1 MTAPPGFDVDEDA
14 PLERGTLR
22 LSPEPGSARRARVL
36 LRDVLTR
43 TERLDCLDA
52 AELACT
58 ELVTNALL
66 HAHTDME
73 VTVEVDAVV
82 RVSVRDFN
90 PTPPLQ
96 RHYDVQATTGR
107 GLALVAAVSDDH
119 GISDVGPD
127 GKTMWFTVGGAE
139 TTKSDA
145 DVLAAWDLAEW
156 DVGGWPA
163 VPAEAPDLRTVTLR
177 QVPPTLWLASRQ
189 HHDALLRELA
199 FYRTRHDVEVDVAA
213 ADRARATISS
223 AVLAVLDQAQQSG
236 TLHSSV
242 PPGHPSTLPDVPE
255 PFDLDIDV
263 TATTGADAAALQ
275 DALDAAEALA
285 SSGVLL
291 ARPGL
296 PEVIAVR
303 DWACEQ
309 IVAQLAGVR
318 PAAWT
323 GADDERFLEEVD
335 VGAAHELQ
343 TFTATV
349 RDSDR
354 RVIGVD
360 DANRIIAI
368 SRPLAHALGWEVDQL
383 VGRRIVVLIPSH
395 LREAHVAGF
404 TRHLT
409 TGEAHALGVPLVLP
423 VLHANGTE
431 VPSRFLIQ
439 QSHPTA
445 GRSMYIAWI
454 DPLEDSPAA
463 SAQQ

>member
-1 MTAPPGFDVDEDA
+1 MTAPLDVDEDA
-14 PLERGTLR
+14 RPVRRTLR
-22 LSPEPGSARRARVL
+22 LPPEPGSARQARVL
-36 LRDVLTR
+36 LRDILTR

-66 HAHTDME
+66 HAHTDMVVTIE
-73 VTVEVDAVV
+73 VHEAV

-96 RHYDVQATTGR
+96 RHYGVQATTGR
-107 GLALVAAVSDDH
+107 GLALVAAVSDEH

-127 GKTMWFTVGGAE
+127 GKTMWFTVGGPVSRR
-139 TTKSDA
+139 SDA
-145 DVLAAWDLAEW
+145 DGRASWDRANW
-156 DVGGWPA
+156 DVQGWPA
-163 VPAEAPDLRTVTLR
+163 APAGTPEVHTVTLL

-199 FYRTRHDVEVDVAA
+199 FYRTRHDVRVDMAA

-223 AVLAVLDQAQQSG
+223 AVLAALDEAQYSG
-236 TLHSSV
+236 TVHSTL
-242 PPGHPSTLPDVPE
+242 PPGHPSTLPEVPE

-285 SSGVLL
+285 SSDVLL

-296 PEVIAVR
+296 PEIIVVR
-303 DWACEQ
+303 DWACDQ
-309 IVAQLAGVR
+309 IVAQLVGVP
-318 PAAWT
+318 PAPWT
-323 GADDERFLEEVD
+323 GADHERFLEDVD
-335 VGAAHELQ
+335 VEAAHQLGA
-343 TFTATV
+343 FTATV

-354 RVIGVD
+354 RVVAAD

-383 VGRRIVVLIPSH
+383 VGRRIVVLIPPH
-395 LREAHVAGF
+395 LRESHVAGF

-409 TGEAHALGVPLVLP
+409 TGEARALGVPLTLP

-431 VPSRFLIQ
+431 VPCRFLIE

-445 GRSMYIAWI
+445 RRSIYIAWI
-454 DPLEDSPAA
+454 DPVEDA
-463 SAQQ
+463 

>member
-1 MTAPPGFDVDEDA
+1 MAAPPDVHVEEDER
-14 PLERGTLR
+14 PVRWTRR
-22 LSPEPGSARRARVL
+22 LPPEPGSAREARVL
-36 LRDVLTR
+36 LRDVLAR
-43 TERLDCLDA
+43 TERLDCLDV

-73 VTVEVDAVV
+73 VTVEVGEAVKV
-82 RVSVRDFN
+82 MVRDFN

-107 GLALVAAVSDDH
+107 GLTLVAAVSDDY

-127 GKTMWFTVGGAE
+127 GKTMWFTVGGPVSR
-139 TTKSDA
+139 KSDA
-145 DVLAAWDLAEW
+145 DVLAAWDLAAW
-156 DVGGWPA
+156 DVQGWPA
-163 VPAEAPDLRTVTLR
+163 AAAAPDVHTVTLL

-199 FYRTRHDVEVDVAA
+199 FYRTRHDVEVDMAA
-213 ADRARATISS
+213 ADRARATISTAVF
-223 AVLAVLDQAQQSG
+223 AVLEQAQRSG
-236 TLHSSV
+236 AVRSTL
-242 PPGHPSTLPDVPE
+242 PPGHPSTLPHVPE

-285 SSGVLL
+285 SSGRLL

-296 PEVIAVR
+296 PEIIAVR

-318 PAAWT
+318 PAPWT
-323 GADDERFLEEVD
+323 GADHERFLEEVD
-335 VGAAHELQ
+335 VEAADRFEA
-343 TFTATV
+343 FTATV

-354 RVIGVD
+354 RVVAAD

-368 SRPLAHALGWEVDQL
+368 SRPLAHALGWGVDQL
-383 VGRRIVVLIPSH
+383 VGRRVVVLIPSR

-409 TGEAHALGVPLVLP
+409 TGQAHALGVPLTLP
-423 VLHANGTE
+423 VLHANGAE
-431 VPSRFLIQ
+431 VMCRFLIERT
-439 QSHPTA
+439 HPAA
-445 GRSMYIAWI
+445 GRSLYIAWI
-454 DPLEDSPAA
+454 DPVEHM
-463 SAQQ
+463 